1 MKDSNTKDKP
11 SFFSK
16 LIGGLFNL
24 LRFLYITATIIVILA
39 VLILPF
45 EKAEHDNRIVLLNPI
60 TLKYVALTVS
70 SENGQYERQSLS
82 RGVAT
87 VYHNEQD
94 SYFVFGNGLATYRMD
109 ASEFTI
115 DNNSGKFDYLSII
128 RLIFIGGT

>member
-11 SFFSK
+11 SFFFK
-16 LIGGLFNL
+16 LIGGLYNL

-87 VYHNEQD
+87 VYRNEKD
-94 SYFVFGNGLATYRMD
+94 SYYVFGNGLATYRMD
-109 ASEFTI
+109 ASEFAI